1 MTLNS
6 DMLPIAQK
14 MVLVE
19 RKKHFNVVGPVYG
32 FSALEL
38 LITALV
44 AVLTALMALMVLMA
58 VMMLD
63 ELMTLMVVMMLVA
76 LGTLKNCHDP
86 YSYGPLHI
94 THKLPIMCP
103 GTQHMLWTTFFDF
116 CDIRQPLVQL
126 EVVYLSSSCN

>member
-1 MTLNS
+1 
-6 DMLPIAQK
+6 

-58 VMMLD
+58 VMMLE

-76 LGTLKNCHDP
+76 LGTLKNFHDP
-86 YSYGPLHI
+86 YSYGPLLI
-94 THKLPIMCP
+94 THKLPIHVP
-103 GTQHMLWTTFFDF
+103 RHTAH
-116 CDIRQPLVQL
+116 
-126 EVVYLSSSCN
+126 VVYNLF